1 MGHMMNMSSTTMS
14 MMMDMNSTGM
24 TGMTHDH
31 HMHHNSTGMDMGTG
45 HDHGSGGMGHDMGHG
60 MHMSM
65 NGSDECG
72 NGMAMFFH
80 TGNCEYIL
88 FEGLQTKSVAGMV
101 GACIVIFCLAVLYE
115 GLKVLRE
122 YLLKRALVSG
132 SKYQEVTIGT
142 KGLSDPQVKSS
153 NGISIDYK
161 PKENQSIGLSMISG
175 SHLTQTLLHVIQVFV
190 SYCLML
196 VFMTYNVWLCIA
208 VLLGAGAGYFF
219 FGWKRAVVVDINE
232 HCH

>member
-1 MGHMMNMSSTTMS
+1 
-14 MMMDMNSTGM
+14 MMDMNSTGM

-31 HMHHNSTGMDMGTG
+31 HMHHNSTGMDMGSG
-45 HDHGSGGMGHDMGHG
+45 HDHGSGGMGHDMGHD

-153 NGISIDYK
+153 DEVLFSRSILD
-161 PKENQSIGLSMISG
+161 GRLSMISG

>member
-1 MGHMMNMSSTTMS
+1 MS
-14 MMMDMNSTGM
+14 MMMDMNITGM

-45 HDHGSGGMGHDMGHG
+45 HDHGSGGMGHDMGDDMGHG

-88 FEGLQTKSVAGMV
+88 FEGVQTKSVAGMV

-142 KGLSDPQVKSS
+142 KGLSDPQVKSR
-153 NGISIDYK
+153 
-161 PKENQSIGLSMISG
+161 LSMISG

>member
-45 HDHGSGGMGHDMGHG
+45 HDHGSGGMGHDMGHDMGHG

-88 FEGLQTKSVAGMV
+88 FEGVQTKSVAGMV

-142 KGLSDPQVKSS
+142 KGLSDPQVKSR
-153 NGISIDYK
+153 
-161 PKENQSIGLSMISG
+161 LSMISG

>member
-1 MGHMMNMSSTTMS
+1 G
-14 MMMDMNSTGM
+14 D
-24 TGMTHDH
+24 
-31 HMHHNSTGMDMGTG
+31 
-45 HDHGSGGMGHDMGHG
+45 GHDMGHG

-142 KGLSDPQVKSS
+142 KGLSDPQVKSR
-153 NGISIDYK
+153 
-161 PKENQSIGLSMISG
+161 LSMISG

>member
-1 MGHMMNMSSTTMS
+1 

-88 FEGLQTKSVAGMV
+88 FEGVQTKSVAGMV

-153 NGISIDYK
+153 DEVLFSRSILD
-161 PKENQSIGLSMISG
+161 GRLSMISG

>member
-88 FEGLQTKSVAGMV
+88 FEGVQTKSVAGMV

-142 KGLSDPQVKSS
+142 KGLSDPQVKSR
-153 NGISIDYK
+153 
-161 PKENQSIGLSMISG
+161 LSMISG

>member
-1 MGHMMNMSSTTMS
+1 

-88 FEGLQTKSVAGMV
+88 FEGVQTKSVAGMV

-142 KGLSDPQVKSS
+142 KGLSDPQVKSR
-153 NGISIDYK
+153 
-161 PKENQSIGLSMISG
+161 LSMISG

>member
-1 MGHMMNMSSTTMS
+1 
-14 MMMDMNSTGM
+14 MMDMNSTGM

-45 HDHGSGGMGHDMGHG
+45 HDHGSGGMGHDMGDDMGHG

-88 FEGLQTKSVAGMV
+88 FEGVQTKSVAGMV

-142 KGLSDPQVKSS
+142 KGLSDPQVKSR
-153 NGISIDYK
+153 
-161 PKENQSIGLSMISG
+161 LSMISG

>member
-1 MGHMMNMSSTTMS
+1 
-14 MMMDMNSTGM
+14 MDMNSTGM

-31 HMHHNSTGMDMGTG
+31 HMHHNSTGMDMGSG
-45 HDHGSGGMGHDMGHG
+45 HDHGSGGMGHDMGHDMGHG

-88 FEGLQTKSVAGMV
+88 FEGVQTKSVAGMV

-142 KGLSDPQVKSS
+142 KGLSDPQVKSR
-153 NGISIDYK
+153 
-161 PKENQSIGLSMISG
+161 LSMISG

>member
-1 MGHMMNMSSTTMS
+1 
-14 MMMDMNSTGM
+14 MMDMNSTGM

-31 HMHHNSTGMDMGTG
+31 HMHHNSTGMDMGSG
-45 HDHGSGGMGHDMGHG
+45 HDHGSGGMGHDMGHD

-88 FEGLQTKSVAGMV
+88 FEGVQTKSVAGMV

-142 KGLSDPQVKSS
+142 KGLSDPQVKSR
-153 NGISIDYK
+153 
-161 PKENQSIGLSMISG
+161 LSMISG